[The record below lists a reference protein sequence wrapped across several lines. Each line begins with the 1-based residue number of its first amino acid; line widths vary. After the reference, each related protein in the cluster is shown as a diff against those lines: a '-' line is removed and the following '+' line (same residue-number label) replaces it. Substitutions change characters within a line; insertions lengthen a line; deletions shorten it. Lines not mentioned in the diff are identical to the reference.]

1 MASCDSELRF
11 HPHEGI
17 CSANTIGF
25 LPTKLCPQIEGAF
38 IQGMGLYTI
47 EELKYS
53 PEGVLYSRGPDDYK
67 IPTVTEI
74 PEEFNV
80 TLVHSQN
87 PIAIYSSKV
96 RVDNLCIRWERTS
109 QWVLNKKIP
118 QPGGLKRFVSLKSP
132 VRYLQTWFLGSY
144 FL

>member
-1 MASCDSELRF
+1 M
-11 HPHEGI
+11 
-17 CSANTIGF
+17 GF
-25 LPTKLCPQIEGAF
+25 
-38 IQGMGLYTI
+38 YTI

-67 IPTVTEI
+67 IPTITEI

-96 RVDNLCIRWERTS
+96 RTQDLY
-109 QWVLNKKIP
+109 
-118 QPGGLKRFVSLKSP
+118 VSL
-132 VRYLQTWFLGSY
+132 LG
-144 FL
+144 LP

>member
-1 MASCDSELRF
+1 
-11 HPHEGI
+11 
-17 CSANTIGF
+17 
-25 LPTKLCPQIEGAF
+25 
-38 IQGMGLYTI
+38 MGLYTI

-109 QWVLNKKIP
+109 QWVLNKKNTTTRR
-118 QPGGLKRFVSLKSP
+118 LKEVCFPKVPSEIFADLVSWVLLP
-132 VRYLQTWFLGSY
+132 LTY
-144 FL
+144 